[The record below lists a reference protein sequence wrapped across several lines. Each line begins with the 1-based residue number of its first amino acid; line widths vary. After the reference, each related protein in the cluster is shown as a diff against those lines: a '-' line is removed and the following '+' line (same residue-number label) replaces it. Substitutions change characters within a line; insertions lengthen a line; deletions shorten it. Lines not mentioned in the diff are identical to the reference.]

1 MRLGKTAW
9 RLLGAE
15 AVWLRK
21 LEQLLRAGI
30 AGIAATA
37 ADLAALALL
46 VSVFHMNAR
55 VANVPALVVGG
66 LVNFLG
72 NRHYAFRAGEGPLGK
87 QAAGYTIVEL
97 IALALNGV
105 LYDVILRV
113 VPQAAHLY
121 WLVRLIT
128 SHAVF
133 LGLEL
138 PALATRLPYGA
149 ARSRRVSLGRLGA
162 TT

>member
-1 MRLGKTAW
+1 MGERQLCEMRLGKTAW

-21 LEQLLRAGI
+21 LERLLRSGI

-37 ADLAALALL
+37 ADLTALALL

-128 SHAVF
+128 SHVVF
-133 LGLEL
+133 LGWSYPLW
-138 PALATRLPYGA
+138 RLVFRTGPRA
-149 ARSRRVSLGRLGA
+149 AAG
-162 TT
+162 